1 MSFVPTPARLNG
13 NSDMILALLLQ
24 TPTVEAIQIAPAAQV
39 QTLDEVIVTARRSQS
54 PVEDVPGSVEALDKA
69 AVNQPGLF
77 QASDLAGL
85 SASLTERSI
94 FGSSAPQFFIRGI
107 GSNDV
112 NPSAN
117 PGVAV
122 YLDQAFVSSPLAQ
135 NVALFDLSGAEILKG
150 PQGTLFGRNST
161 GGALIFKTNPPGAT
175 PGLDVSATVGS
186 FGLQAYEVAADTG
199 RLGPIL
205 ARVAAVYRT
214 SDGYTANSLTGGD
227 ENGIETFAIRLR
239 ADTDTG
245 GPWSAGL
252 LVDYANDRSAM
263 TAHEGLGLFAP
274 EGFAV
279 PPPTGPVF
287 LPCAPPRVLAGECL
301 NLLGYRYSADPYSEG
316 FDRDSREYLDTGG
329 AVLTLKRAGPI
340 DATSITSWRFADRD
354 VREDTDASPLDL
366 VSLDFDNSS
375 RVFTQEFL
383 FGGRVNGFDWRAGAF
398 GVDETLETTNRFSTL
413 GALRAAG
420 VGFIDDPFLFAFGP
434 FRLRQTYALDTR
446 SVAVFAETDF
456 SATDRLI
463 LTAGVRAT
471 RERTSF
477 ETETRF
483 EEVTANPVLSP
494 RRSGRQTD
502 DAVSW
507 RLAARYAL
515 TPHRVAYASVNRGF
529 KSGSFN
535 GGALFPTDTIG
546 PVAPEFVTAWEA
558 GSTWRFTPG
567 LAVNAA
573 AFFYDYTDLQDFTLR
588 ATPPPARQVLDSAD
602 AEMKGIDLTLRAVL
616 PWNANLR
623 LSTSWLDATF
633 TDFVDANGVDR
644 SGNRLTA
651 SPEFSAVAALSWRGA
666 VAGDWTLGADLGVN
680 YRSAIFFDNTNDPLL
695 ESDARTMVDAALT
708 LGHSRSGLSATLA
721 VRNLTD
727 EVVVADALPITNY
740 GFIQRTFAPPR
751 AILFTVKSAFR

>member
-1 MSFVPTPARLNG
+1 
-13 NSDMILALLLQ
+13 MILALLLQ
-24 TPTVEAIQIAPAAQV
+24 TPMVEAKQIDPAGQV
-39 QTLDEVIVTARRSQS
+39 QMLDEVIVTARRTET
-54 PVEDVPGSVEALDKA
+54 PVEDVPGSVEALDAA
-69 AVNQPGLF
+69 AVSQAGLF
-77 QASDLAGL
+77 RASDLAGL
-85 SASLTERSI
+85 SASITERSI

-122 YLDQAFVSSPLAQ
+122 YLDQAFIASPLAQ

-150 PQGTLFGRNST
+150 PQGTLFGRNAT
-161 GGALIFKTNPPGAT
+161 GGALIFKTNAPGST
-175 PGLDVSATVGS
+175 PGLDLSAGVGS
-186 FGLQAYEVAADTG
+186 FGLQTYDVAADTG

-205 ARVAAVYRT
+205 ARVAATYRK
-214 SDGYTANSLTGGD
+214 SDGYTDNTLTGGK

-252 LVDYANDRSAM
+252 IVDYGNDRSAM

-274 EGFAV
+274 EGFAT
-279 PPPTGPVF
+279 PPPAGPAF
-287 LPCAPPRVLAGECL
+287 IPCAPQRVLAGECL
-301 NLLGYRYSADPYSEG
+301 NLLGYRYSADPFSEG
-316 FDRDSREYLDTGG
+316 FDRDSREHLDTGG
-329 AVLTLKRAGPI
+329 AVLTLHRAGPVE
-340 DATSITSWRFADRD
+340 ATSITSWRFADRD

-366 VSLDFDNSS
+366 VSLDFDNES

-383 FGGRVNGFDWRAGAF
+383 FGGQQGRFDWRAGAF
-398 GVDETLETTNRFSTL
+398 GLDESLSTTNRFSTL
-413 GALRAAG
+413 GTLRAAG

-434 FRLRQTYALDTR
+434 FRLAQTYTLDTR
-446 SVAVFAETDF
+446 SVALFAETDF
-456 SATDRLI
+456 RATDRLF
-463 LTAGVRAT
+463 LTAGARVT

-483 EEVTANPVLSP
+483 QEVTANPVLSP
-494 RRSGRQTD
+494 KRSGEQTD
-502 DAVSW
+502 DAISW
-507 RLAARYAL
+507 RLAARYELA
-515 TPHRVAYASVNRGF
+515 PHRVAYVSVNRGF

-558 GSTWRFTPG
+558 GSTWRFTEG

-573 AFFYDYTDLQDFTLR
+573 AFFYDYSDLQDFTLR

-602 AEMKGIDLTLRAVL
+602 AEMKGIDVTLRAAL
-616 PWNANLR
+616 PRNVNLR
-623 LSTSWLDATF
+623 VSTSWLDATF

-651 SPEFSAVAALSWRGA
+651 SPEFSAVAALSWQGSL
-666 VAGDWTLGADLGVN
+666 AGDWTVGADLSAN
-680 YRSAIFFDNTNDPLL
+680 YRTAIFFDNTNDPLL
-695 ESDARTMVDAALT
+695 QSDARTLVDAAVT
-708 LGHSRSGLSATLA
+708 IGHVRSGVSASFA

-727 EVVVADALPITNY
+727 EIVVSDALPITNY

-751 AILFTVKSAFR
+751 AFFFTVRSSFQ